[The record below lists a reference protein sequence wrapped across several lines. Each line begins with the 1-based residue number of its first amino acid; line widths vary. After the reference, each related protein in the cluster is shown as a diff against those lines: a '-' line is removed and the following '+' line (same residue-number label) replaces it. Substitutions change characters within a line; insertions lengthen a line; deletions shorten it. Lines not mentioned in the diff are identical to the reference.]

1 MCTTDIE
8 MPQEVDIYLENTED
22 NMSLRRILYS
32 KQDSDYF
39 DKYTRAYEYLQR
51 TMRYNFDDEPD
62 FS

>member
-22 NMSLRRILYS
+22 NISLRRILYS
-32 KQDSDYF
+32 KQDSDYS